1 MLYQLQGEKLDD
13 EELKESILS
22 LQKNGEIGIYDKYGV
37 DEYLHITGQYIYVIS
52 ERRFDKEIDL

>member
-22 LQKNGEIGIYDKYGV
+22 LQKSGEIGIYDKYGV
-37 DEYLHITGQYIYVIS
+37 DEYLHITGKYIYVIS